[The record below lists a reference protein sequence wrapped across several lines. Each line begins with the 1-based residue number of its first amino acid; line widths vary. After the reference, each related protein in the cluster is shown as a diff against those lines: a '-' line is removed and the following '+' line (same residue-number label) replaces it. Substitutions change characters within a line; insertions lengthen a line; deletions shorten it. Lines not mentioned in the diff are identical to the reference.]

1 MVHLFWVLRVLYWLE
16 DNMEWSK
23 DIKNVEFIEKLKKLK
38 ATSEL
43 MLEELAKQKEQLLK
57 EKEDGEL
64 GK

>member
-1 MVHLFWVLRVLYWLE
+1 
-16 DNMEWSK
+16 MEWSK

-38 ATSEL
+38 AASEL
-43 MLEELAKQKEQLLK
+43 MLEELAKTKEQLIK

>member
-1 MVHLFWVLRVLYWLE
+1 MYWLE

-23 DIKNVEFIEKLKKLK
+23 EFKNKEFIERLKKLK
-38 ATSEL
+38 ESTEV
-43 MLEELAKQKEQLLK
+43 MVEELTKQKEQLLK

>member
-1 MVHLFWVLRVLYWLE
+1 
-16 DNMEWSK
+16 MEWSK